1 MKRRGRSSCASRIS
15 KTLLVLVA
23 AAIALPGYPAM
34 AAWQP
39 SKPVEFIVMGGPGGG
54 SDQLA
59 HLISGLVEKH
69 KLAPVRLVPVNKA
82 GGGGA
87 LAMEHVKGEQGNPHV
102 ILIGHAPMFMTPIV
116 QKLPFNYK
124 NFTPVALLALDNFF
138 LWVHKDSPWKTVKE
152 FMAEAQKRSIT
163 AGGSGS
169 KREEQVIFAFLEQRA
184 GLKPFK
190 YVPFRGGGETAGA
203 LVGQHVETTANQPAE
218 ALPHYPAKLRMLA
231 TFAEKRHKGFPD
243 LPTMKELGYDVSYRM
258 MRGIFGPPG
267 MPQEARDYYADLM
280 KKVVELKEFQDHMEK
295 GVLDIQYLSGDAFA
309 RWVAAEHDLHEQ
321 IIKKAG
327 W

>member
-1 MKRRGRSSCASRIS
+1 MNRHGEGVRGFRIAR
-15 KTLLVLVA
+15 A
-23 AAIALPGYPAM
+23 AAALTVAGLAIGSTPAG

-59 HLISGLVEKH
+59 QFISAMVEKH
-69 KLAPVRLVPVNKA
+69 KLAPVPLIPINKG

-87 LAMEHVKGEQGNPHV
+87 LAMDHVRGEQGNSHM
-102 ILIGHAPMFMTPIV
+102 IMIAHAPLFMLPIT

-124 NFTPVALLALDNFF
+124 NFTPISLFALDNFF

-152 FMAEAQKRSIT
+152 FVTEAQKRSIT

-169 KREEQVIFAFLEQRA
+169 KREEQVILAFLEQRA

-203 LVGQHVETTANQPAE
+203 LVGKHVEATANQPAE
-218 ALPHYPAKLRMLA
+218 ALPHYPDKLRMLA
-231 TFAEKRHKGFPD
+231 TFAAERHKGFPD

-258 MRGIFGPPG
+258 MRGILGPPG
-267 MPQEARDYYADLM
+267 MPAEARDYYAGLM
-280 KKVVELKEFQDHMEK
+280 RKVYDLKEFQDHLYK
-295 GVLDIQYLSGDAFA
+295 GVLDPQFMSGDEFA
-309 RWVAAEHDLHEQ
+309 RWIADQHTLHDQ